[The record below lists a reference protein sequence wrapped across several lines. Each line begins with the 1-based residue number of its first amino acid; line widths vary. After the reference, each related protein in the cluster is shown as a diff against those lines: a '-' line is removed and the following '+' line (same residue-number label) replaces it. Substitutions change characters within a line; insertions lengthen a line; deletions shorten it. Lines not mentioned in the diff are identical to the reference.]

1 MVKNGQGKKSEIS
14 KKMWEKKALKLEES
28 SLEFKERILKQVKN
42 FKLFLLHSRVS
53 TKLSLF
59 QSYPLRFFSKFILLF
74 QQNSTCFGGKC
85 YKCAYFKLVYKTL
98 QQAACC
104 SQSFAFFFQIINLV
118 FKNYFFDTSSFLP
131 KLFQF
136 LFFKKISLQVFRV
149 VMET

>member
-1 MVKNGQGKKSEIS
+1 
-14 KKMWEKKALKLEES
+14 MWEKKALKLEES

-59 QSYPLRFFSKFILLF
+59 QSYFSRFFNKFFLLF

-104 SQSFAFFFQIINLV
+104 SQNFAFFFPN
-118 FKNYFFDTSSFLP
+118 NFFSFQ
-131 KLFQF
+131 KLFF
-136 LFFKKISLQVFRV
+136 
-149 VMET
+149 